1 MSDPKA
7 TPTSPEVQP
16 PAVRRDLHQTNVT
29 HQGSPLPADSSS
41 QSGSLGA
48 TEEQVT
54 PVQPPVSGP
63 ANLVGSSVPAG
74 DARDTSDGV
83 DDAPLI
89 DPADLITP
97 G

>member
-1 MSDPKA
+1 MSDQKA
-7 TPTSPEVQP
+7 TPASPEVQP
-16 PAVRRDLHQTNVT
+16 PAVRRDLQQTGVT
-29 HQGSPLPADSSS
+29 HQGDPLPTDSTT
-41 QSGSLGA
+41 QSDSMGA

-63 ANLVGSSVPAG
+63 ANVVGDSVPAG
-74 DARDTSDGV
+74 DSSDTTGIADE
-83 DDAPLI
+83 PLI